1 MNPVLWARRL
11 VLLLAVLVEPAI
23 AAACSSTTFVS
34 GNAAPGAAADADGG
48 PAEGGSPRGSCDDYL
63 ACTEAV
69 SATPI
74 APLVEQFGVNGTCW
88 QSDAA
93 ATATGCRDACE
104 RGLLQLRGQ
113 FPEAV
118 ACGGTD
124 HDLNPYGARYPT
136 SDIGTTERRGARPGK
151 RIKNFGFQGYLNG
164 KKNELTNVYLASF
177 YDPKQELSPTP
188 IKLLHIQVVAAWVP
202 TAKQESADFQGMAEA
217 LRARGVAWLTV
228 VAEGARPG
236 AVATVADLDS
246 WVNSFPRGEGIVLDP
261 AANLSVF
268 FDAAALPLNLWIDAR
283 SMHPRQ
289 ALTRG
294 DPTPSWRR
302 TGSGAPQLPGVHRHR
317 RTSHRA
323 RVGTPVVRKALARGR
338 VATHEPLP
346 ELERRLDLLVR
357 DGIGEERRDLLPR
370 EQPVVE
376 RLDLGVELLPLHASA
391 LRFSASS
398 SEMSAR
404 SR

>member
-1 MNPVLWARRL
+1 VRFAARRAARAVRAVRRATSLEALAPSRRRVDRACAASDDALNVAATDNTFGTGGTLEVPSASADSSLLFLRHQLGTWLNLAMNPVLWARRL
-11 VLLLAVLVEPAI
+11 VLLLAVLVVPAI

-261 AANLSVF
+261 AANLSVS

-283 SMHPRQ
+283 SMEILSS
-289 ALTRG
+289 A
-294 DPTPSWRR
+294 
-302 TGSGAPQLPGVHRHR
+302 
-317 RTSHRA
+317 
-323 RVGTPVVRKALARGR
+323 VGYG
-338 VATHEPLP
+338 
-346 ELERRLDLLVR
+346 
-357 DGIGEERRDLLPR
+357 G
-370 EQPVVE
+370 
-376 RLDLGVELLPLHASA
+376 
-391 LRFSASS
+391 ASS
-398 SEMSAR
+398 LQSEVDAWLTTIEGIPVKP
-404 SR
+404 